1 MIWQAVEPSSQRQT
15 WSVTLKPA
23 VCGGKDKEIGT
34 EEGIVAKG
42 PSYRVPFRRRREGRT
57 DYQLRRRLILS
68 RLPRLTIRGTLKNMI
83 TQIIES
89 KTTGDE
95 VIASAH
101 SGELK
106 KTYGWQGACG
116 NVPAAYLTGL
126 LCGYRAAAK
135 GVERVVLDLGLQ
147 SPSRGAR
154 VFAALKGIVDAGV
167 NVSHDKSVLPDEARI
182 GGHHIAE
189 YAKNL
194 SSNPEAYQRRFS
206 ACLSRGLPPEQI
218 SEHFS
223 SVKKKII
230 SSFQG

>member
-1 MIWQAVEPSSQRQT
+1 
-15 WSVTLKPA
+15 
-23 VCGGKDKEIGT
+23 
-34 EEGIVAKG
+34 VAKG
-42 PSYRVPFRRRREGRT
+42 PSYRVPFRRRGEGRT

-68 RLPRLTIRGTLKNMI
+68 GLPRLTIRGTLKNMI

-89 KTTGDE
+89 KATGDE
-95 VIASAH
+95 VIASAN
-101 SGELK
+101 SRELK

-135 GVERVVLDLGLQ
+135 GVEKAVLDLGLQ

-154 VFAALKGIVDAGV
+154 VFATLKGIVDAGV
-167 NVSHDKSVLPDEARI
+167 NVSHDEGVLPDEARI
-182 GGHHIAE
+182 EGHHIAD

-194 SSNPEAYQRRFS
+194 SSNPEVYKRRFS
-206 ACLSRGLPPEQI
+206 AYLSRGLPPEKI

-223 SVKKKII
+223 SVKEKII
-230 SSFQG
+230 SSFQVKTET

>member
-1 MIWQAVEPSSQRQT
+1 
-15 WSVTLKPA
+15 
-23 VCGGKDKEIGT
+23 
-34 EEGIVAKG
+34 VAKG

-57 DYQLRRRLILS
+57 NYQLRRRLILS
-68 RLPRLTIRGTLKNMI
+68 ELPRLTIRGTLKNMI

-89 KTTGDE
+89 KATGDE

-116 NVPAAYLTGL
+116 NVPAAYLSGL
-126 LCGYRAAAK
+126 LCGHRAAAK
-135 GVERVVLDLGLQ
+135 GVEKAVLDLGLQ

-154 VFAALKGIVDAGV
+154 VFAVLKGVVDAGV
-167 NVSHDKSVLPDEARI
+167 NVSHDESVLPDETRI
-182 GGHHIAE
+182 GGHHIAD
-189 YAKNL
+189 YAKKL

-206 ACLSRGLPPEQI
+206 AYLSKGLPPEQI

-223 SVKKKII
+223 SVKEKII
-230 SSFQG
+230 SSFRG

>member
-1 MIWQAVEPSSQRQT
+1 
-15 WSVTLKPA
+15 L
-23 VCGGKDKEIGT
+23 
-34 EEGIVAKG
+34 AKG
-42 PSYRVPFRRRREGRT
+42 PSYRVPFRRRGEGRT
-57 DYQLRRRLILS
+57 DYQLRKRLLLS
-68 RLPRLTIRGTLKNMI
+68 GSPRLTIRGTLKNMI

-89 KTTGDE
+89 KATGDE
-95 VIASAH
+95 VVASAH

-135 GVERVVLDLGLQ
+135 GVEKAVLDLGLQ

-167 NVSHDKSVLPDEARI
+167 NVSHDESVLPDEARI
-182 GGHHIAE
+182 GGHHIAD

-223 SVKKKII
+223 LVKKKII

>member
-1 MIWQAVEPSSQRQT
+1 M
-15 WSVTLKPA
+15 
-23 VCGGKDKEIGT
+23 
-34 EEGIVAKG
+34 AKG

-57 DYQLRRRLILS
+57 DYQLRKRLILS
-68 RLPRLTIRGTLKNMI
+68 GLPRLTIRGTLKNMI
-83 TQIIES
+83 AQIIES
-89 KTTGDE
+89 KATGDE
-95 VIASAH
+95 VIASAN

-135 GVERVVLDLGLQ
+135 GVEKAVLDLGLQ

-167 NVSHDKSVLPDEARI
+167 NVPHDEGVLPDEARI
-182 GGHHIAE
+182 GGHHIAD

-194 SSNPEAYQRRFS
+194 SSNSEVYQRRFS
-206 ACLSRGLPPEQI
+206 AYLSRGLPPEQI

-223 SVKKKII
+223 SVKKKIT